1 MNRNKRELLSV
12 TISRVQTD
20 PVVSPSEM
28 TPEMSHYVKSSE
40 KAAQRAYET
49 YCNDFYTD
57 GVTYTRQILLKSVSE
72 EWQMQH
78 GIPFKETYKI
88 INTVASTLL
97 FNEVEVI
104 YWSLLLK
111 VKYEAVKPVFNAYF
125 TGFLAKSALNSEIYP
140 FEVILNSIIPNFR
153 VHFNNW
159 QLVLDYPTEIT
170 PRDMNSRLMQLTEMH
185 CKGVKDYE
193 SMVKQLM
200 QIPRRKESILSES
213 LISDLE
219 IDNVEQPV
227 LEEFEKDL
235 LHEAELSPID
245 KL

>member
-1 MNRNKRELLSV
+1 MIRNNREALSV
-12 TISRVQTD
+12 TIARMQDD

-28 TPEMSHYVKSSE
+28 TPEVSHFVKSSE
-40 KAAQRAYET
+40 KVAQKAYET

-57 GVTYTRQILLKSVSE
+57 GVTYNRQILLKSVSE

-88 INTVASTLL
+88 VNTVANNLL
-97 FNEVEVI
+97 FNEIEVV
-104 YWSLLLK
+104 YWSMLLK
-111 VKYEAVKPVFNAYF
+111 VKYEAVKPVINAYF
-125 TGFLAKSALNSEIYP
+125 TGFLTKSILNSDIYP

-170 PRDMNSRLMQLTEMH
+170 PKDMNFRLKQLNEMH
-185 CKGVKDYE
+185 FKGVKDYE

-213 LISDLE
+213 LLSDLDLE
-219 IDNVEQPV
+219 KIEHPV
-227 LEEFEKDL
+227 SDEFEEL
-235 LHEAELSPID
+235 LHEAELAPID
-245 KL
+245 KQ